1 MLLDLLR
8 EFLDLDVF
16 CCKKGKALLLELF
29 EFVLEEFFGWKRV
42 GFLGFEGLGL
52 FGQLGLLLCELFL
65 EILFFFLYQL
75 EPLL

>member
-29 EFVLEEFFGWKRV
+29 EFVLEEFFG
-42 GFLGFEGLGL
+42 
-52 FGQLGLLLCELFL
+52 
-65 EILFFFLYQL
+65 
-75 EPLL
+75 